1 MNFQKAGSFSP
12 ANEPID
18 ETELVQIAR
27 RISQWRRKRD
37 AILAPITFADP
48 EWDIL
53 LDLYV
58 ESGSGRVVSLSSLC
72 IAAAVPSTT
81 AARAVNAMVAEGI
94 LTKSRDPEDARRV
107 IIALADNTR
116 EKLRTWLMQI
126 ASFHLGR

>member
-1 MNFQKAGSFSP
+1 MNYQQAGSFSA
-12 ANEPID
+12 ANVPID
-18 ETELVQIAR
+18 EAELVRIAR

-37 AILAPITFADP
+37 AILAPIVFADP

-58 ESGSGRVVSLSSLC
+58 EGGCGRAVSLSSLC

-81 AARAVNAMVAEGI
+81 AARAVNALVAEGV

-107 IIALADNTR
+107 IIALADSTR
-116 EKLRTWLMQI
+116 EKMRAWLTQI
-126 ASFHLGR
+126 ASSHVGR